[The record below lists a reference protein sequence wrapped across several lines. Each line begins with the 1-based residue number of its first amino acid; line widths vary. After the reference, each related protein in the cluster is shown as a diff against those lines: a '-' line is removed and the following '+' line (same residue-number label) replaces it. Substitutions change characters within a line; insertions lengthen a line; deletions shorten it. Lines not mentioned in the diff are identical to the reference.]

1 MSPRDSVT
9 SAPEKKTTR
18 NRKNPTSDKERVR
31 AYQAR
36 KRETHKEIKVFIRT
50 EQKKALI
57 RLCEEAGKTQAE
69 MLEHLIEAETKRKGF
84 S

>member
-9 SAPEKKTTR
+9 SAPEKKRTR
-18 NRKNPTSDKERVR
+18 NRDQPIPDKERVR

-36 KRETHKEIKVFIRT
+36 KRETHKEIKVFISA
-50 EQKKALI
+50 EHKQALI
-57 RLCEEAGKTQAE
+57 RLCDEAGKTQAE
-69 MLEHLIEAETKRKGF
+69 MLEYLIETETKRKGF

>member
-9 SAPEKKTTR
+9 SAPKKKTTR
-18 NRKNPTSDKERVR
+18 DRKNPVSDKERVR

-36 KRETHKEIKVFIRT
+36 KRETHKEIKVFI
-50 EQKKALI
+50 EAGQKLALI
-57 RLCEEAGKTQAE
+57 RLCHDAGKTQAE
-69 MLEHLIEAETKRKGF
+69 MLEYLIEAETKRRGI

>member
-18 NRKNPTSDKERVR
+18 DRKNPTSDKDRVR

-36 KRETHKEIKVFIRT
+36 KRETHKEIKVFISA
-50 EQKKALI
+50 EHKQALI
-57 RLCEEAGKTQAE
+57 ALCEESGTTQAE
-69 MLEHLIEAETKRKGF
+69 MLELLIEAETRRKGGA
-84 S
+84 

>member
-18 NRKNPTSDKERVR
+18 DRNNPTSDRDRVR

-36 KRETHKEIKVFIRT
+36 KRETHKEIKVFISA
-50 EQKKALI
+50 ENKQSLI
-57 RLCEEAGKTQAE
+57 ALCEEAGTTQAE
-69 MLEHLIEAETKRKGF
+69 MLEQLIEAEIKRKGRA
-84 S
+84 